1 MLTHSFQ
8 HIPGIGAKTERQ
20 LWEAGI
26 PDWDGFSK
34 AMPPICLSPK
44 RLGSIKAYIEASH
57 QHLAANNPKFF
68 LDLLPPDRHWC
79 IFPEFRAS
87 IAYLDIETTGLSYW
101 DSDITTIALYDGTTI
116 QYYIQGQNLED
127 FLHDIQAYSLIVTY
141 NGKTFDIPFIEGYFK
156 IRLTHGHIDLRYVLK
171 SLGYGGGLKCCE
183 KALGLDRGDL
193 DGVDGYFAVLL
204 WRDYQRNRNEK
215 ALETLLAYNIEDVVN
230 LETLMVLAYNMKMEK
245 MPFPNIRLLPMPGAP
260 EIPFKA
266 DPATLVRIK
275 KQAFFSPDPYRPH
288 YY

>member
-26 PDWDGFSK
+26 PDWAGFSK
-34 AMPPICLSPK
+34 ATNPTTLSPK
-44 RLGSIKAYIEASH
+44 RLETIRAYIEASH
-57 QHLAANNPKFF
+57 QHLAANNPQFF

-79 IFPEFRAS
+79 VFSEFRGS
-87 IAYLDIETTGLSYW
+87 IAYLDIETTGLSHW

-116 QYYIQGQNLED
+116 KYYIQGQNLED
-127 FLHDIQAYSLIVTY
+127 FLHDIQAYSVIVTY

-156 IRLTHGHIDLRYVLK
+156 TRLTLGHIDLRYVLK
-171 SLGYGGGLKCCE
+171 SLGYGGGLKSCE

-204 WRDYQRNRNEK
+204 WQDYQRNRNEK

-230 LETLMVLAYNMKMEK
+230 LETLMVLAYNMKMEQ
-245 MPFPNIRLLPMPGAP
+245 MPFLSSCPLPMPKAP

-266 DPATLVRIK
+266 DPVTLARIK
-275 KQAFFSPDPYRPH
+275 RLVYAFPNPGM
-288 YY
+288 